1 HGVYLVPAFTGLGAP
16 FWNPDARGALFGLT
30 RATGPAEL
38 ARAALESVCYQTC
51 DLLNAMASDR
61 VASATLR
68 VDGGMVGN
76 DWMVQFLADILAIP
90 VDRPQVMETS
100 ALGAAYLAGSRVG
113 MYGSLDEF
121 SNLWRRNRRFEPRLD
136 ETERAALLAGWGDA
150 VARVNLPSLGA
161 GPGAVS
167 E

>member
-1 HGVYLVPAFTGLGAP
+1 
-16 FWNPDARGALFGLT
+16 
-30 RATGPAEL
+30 
-38 ARAALESVCYQTC
+38 
-51 DLLNAMASDR
+51 
-61 VASATLR
+61 
-68 VDGGMVGN
+68 MVGN

-121 SNLWRRNRRFEPRLD
+121 SNLWRRNRRFVPRLD

>member
-1 HGVYLVPAFTGLGAP
+1 M
-16 FWNPDARGALFGLT
+16 
-30 RATGPAEL
+30 
-38 ARAALESVCYQTC
+38 CYQTY

-100 ALGAAYLAGSRVG
+100 ALGAAYLAGSHVG
-113 MYGSLDEF
+113 IYGSLDEF
-121 SNLWRRNRRFEPRLD
+121 SNLWQRNRRFVPRLD
-136 ETERAALLAGWGDA
+136 ETERAALLAAWGDA
-150 VARVNLPSLGA
+150 VARVNLPPLGA